1 MIKHNLLSKDYLYM
15 SVDFGIK
22 KIGFAIGQLITKK
35 ATPLGIIYNYK
46 EGVNWV
52 DIDNLIKKWKPNI
65 VIIGYPYANKKN
77 KFTENLD
84 TFITKFSSKY
94 DDLLEVVIF
103 SEVLST
109 EESRE
114 IYKEMRK
121 SQYKINKKDDLDD
134 YSASIILQS
143 WFNEN
148 MIN

>member
-109 EESRE
+109 EESKE

-121 SQYKINKKDDLDD
+121 SQYKISKKDDLDD

>member
-46 EGVNWV
+46 EGINWV

-84 TFITKFSSKY
+84 TFITEFSSKY

>member
-1 MIKHNLLSKDYLYM
+1 MIKHNLLNKDYLYM
-15 SVDFGIK
+15 SIDFGIK

-35 ATPLGIIYNYK
+35 ATPLGIIYNHK
-46 EGVNWV
+46 ENINWA
-52 DIDNLIKKWKPNI
+52 DIDHLIKKWKPNI
-65 VIIGYPYANKKN
+65 IIIGYPSADKKN
-77 KFTENLD
+77 KFIENLD
-84 TFITKFSSKY
+84 SFITEFSSKY
-94 DDLLEVVIF
+94 DGLLKVDIF

-109 EESRE
+109 EESKE

-121 SQYKINKKDDLDD
+121 SQYKISKKDDLDD